1 MKRLVFLSI
10 LIFIFL
16 TPTPVRITSFADIKT
31 YYAKVNDGVY
41 FYSSPIKGEQYKMF
55 EIPSSYFV
63 LLLGNAN
70 GDFYKAKYSN
80 VEGFVMKTTVTPVEE
95 TPNYP
100 YANTSFRIFTET
112 NLYSEPNTNLS
123 ITTLPAL
130 TDITTFYGK
139 ITGDELIPKST
150 DVWYY
155 CRYKYNENYYT
166 GYVFSYYCD
175 LKNNIV
181 ENNELITPIS
191 GEIFKE
197 EETLPIQNSS
207 TLTTVLIVICCVV
220 PCLIVVL
227 LLLKK
232 KSSKPLS
239 KKIIKRPKRDYFEF
253 NEDDI

>member
-16 TPTPVRITSFADIKT
+16 TPTPVRMTSFADIKT